1 LTQRREGSKGRKG
14 VGDMTENEI
23 SYKIIGAAI
32 EVHKDLGGPGL
43 LEDMYEEALCH
54 ELQTRGLRVR
64 RQVGFKVKYK
74 GRELKKRLVIDIVVE
89 DLVIVETKSVENY
102 HSIFECQLLTYLR
115 QTNKRLGVVI
125 NFGEIQV
132 KDGIHRVAN
141 KLKE

>member
-115 QTNKRLGVVI
+115 QTNKRLGLVI